1 MKFGTW
7 VRGHRLRQGLSM
19 DKVCKTVDMSKAYLS
34 LIETGQKGPPKDDV
48 VRQLAIAINL
58 DEEDLLMRAHQE
70 RFPDDV
76 LRLRGVIGEM
86 RGAVRSIQTQ
96 AALSSSSGASESSLD
111 KAIQALNKTTQR
123 LQDMIPSDTAETSE
137 LLSEL
142 EDLRAEEREFILNM
156 ANEIKR
162 LRPRRGPQKKKKTG
176 DG

>member
-19 DKVCKTVDMSKAYLS
+19 DKVCKSVEMSKAYLS
-34 LIETGQKGPPKDDV
+34 LIETGQKGPPKDNV
-48 VRQLAIAINL
+48 VVQLAKAINL
-58 DEEDLLMRAHQE
+58 SEEDLLMRAHQE
-70 RFPDDV
+70 RFPEDV

-96 AALSSSSGASESSLD
+96 ASLAGATGATESSLD
-111 KAIQALNKTTQR
+111 KAILALNKTTER
-123 LQDMIPSDTAETSE
+123 LHALIPSDTTETSE
-137 LLSEL
+137 LLNEL

-162 LRPRRGPQKKKKTG
+162 LRPRRGPQKQVG
-176 DG
+176 GE